1 VKRFQRGI
9 EMGVSTTFRPET
21 LVAHADAGIDDLSNV
36 SPPIHQTAP
45 FRAFSDDEFAE
56 MSSAPRHPRNYTRDG
71 NPTFT
76 RVEAIVASLEGA
88 EAGLLT
94 SSGMGAI
101 STSVLSLVGQ
111 GDHVIAQRT
120 HYMGT
125 AQLLSTVLP
134 RFGISVTLVDQT
146 APAAF
151 ANAISDKTRL
161 LIVETPANPLLSL
174 TDLAKLAALARS
186 RGIVTLCDS
195 TIATPIN
202 QTPTRFGIDLVVH
215 SATKFLG
222 GHHDLMA
229 GIVVGPR
236 ALVER
241 IWHCA
246 VTLGPVPDPFAAWLL
261 LRGLRTLPLR
271 IARQNTTALQVAT
284 RLGEHPK
291 VARVHYPGLT
301 SHPQHALARTQMPG
315 GFGGLLS
322 FELRGGFESAQ
333 AFIKAMKVPARA
345 VSFGGFESLATQPAA
360 MWAGSI
366 GAEKAEEAGIPLG
379 LIRLSVGLEH
389 PDDLVDDLERA
400 LAVAA

>member
-1 VKRFQRGI
+1 MNVP
-9 EMGVSTTFRPET
+9 MTDHPET
-21 LVAHADAGIDDLSNV
+21 VVAHADRGTDDLSDV
-36 SPPIHQTAP
+36 APAIHQTAP
-45 FRAFSDDEFAE
+45 FRAASDDEFTE
-56 MSSAPRHPRNYTRDG
+56 MSSTPRHPRNYTRDG
-71 NPTFT
+71 NPTFK
-76 RVEAIVASLEGA
+76 RVESIISALEGM
-88 EAGLLT
+88 EAALLT

-146 APAAF
+146 VPAAF
-151 ANAISDKTRL
+151 ANAITPATKL
-161 LIVETPANPLLSL
+161 IIVETPANPLLTL
-174 TDLAKLAALARS
+174 TDLGSVAELARS

-202 QTPTRFGIDLVVH
+202 QVPARFGIDLVVH

-229 GIVVGPR
+229 GVVVGSR
-236 ALVER
+236 LMVER
-241 IWHCA
+241 IWHCLVA
-246 VTLGPVPDPFAAWLL
+246 LGPVPDPFAAWLL

-271 IARQNTTALQVAT
+271 VARQSQTALQTAKF
-284 RLGEHPK
+284 LEQHPA

-301 SHPQHALARTQMPG
+301 SHSQHDLACRQMPG
-315 GFGGLLS
+315 GFGGLMS
-322 FELRGGFESAQ
+322 FELRGGFAAAQ
-333 AFIKAMKVPARA
+333 AFIGSMRIPSRA

-360 MWAGSI
+360 MWTGSI
-366 GAEKAEEAGIPLG
+366 GKAKAAEAGIGEG
-379 LIRLSVGLEH
+379 LIRLSIGLEH
-389 PDDLVDDLERA
+389 PLDLIADLDRA
-400 LAVAA
+400 LHAAS